1 MDNEIYAQRFIPK
14 VSLIGQVLLKKQ
26 LISEEQL
33 RESLAEQKKVGGL
46 LGDILIQ
53 KGFVSEDKMCQA
65 LASQSDLCY
74 IPLEKYKV
82 SKDIL
87 KLMPVELAVK
97 YCCLPLDKIGDVLTI
112 SMADPFNQQTISMM
126 ETVIHCKIVSV
137 IGAKTQIEKMIKLYY
152 QI

>member
-1 MDNEIYAQRFIPK
+1 MNNEIYTQRFIPK
-14 VSLIGQVLLKKQ
+14 ISLIGQVLLKKK

-33 RESLAEQKKVGGL
+33 KDALSEQKKSGGL
-46 LGDILIQ
+46 LGDVLIQ
-53 KGFVSEDKMCQA
+53 KGFISEDKMCQA

-87 KLMPVELAVK
+87 KLVPADIAVK
-97 YCCLPLDKIGDVLTI
+97 YCCLPIDRIGEVLTV
-112 SMADPFNQQTISMM
+112 SMVDPFNQKTINII
-126 ETVIHCKIVSV
+126 ETAIHCKVVSV

>member
-1 MDNEIYAQRFIPK
+1 MDNEKHPQRFIPK
-14 VSLIGQVLLKKQ
+14 ISLIGQVLLKKK

-33 RESLAEQKKVGGL
+33 KDALSEQKENGGL

-53 KGFVSEDKMCQA
+53 KGFISEDKMCQA

-74 IPLEKYKV
+74 IPLERYKV

-87 KLMPVELAVK
+87 KLMSADISDE
-97 YCCLPLDKIGDVLTI
+97 YCCLPIDKIGDVLTI
-112 SMADPFNQQTISMM
+112 SMADPFNQKAINMIETI
-126 ETVIHCKIVSV
+126 IHCKVVSV